1 MWEREDSLQEEIV
14 NAWES
19 VGQMQSLGNITQ
31 ALDIVRQSLK
41 KWSMENFGFVTKE
54 LQKWMERI
62 EALSAH
68 TGASQEEELERLRIR
83 MDEIFYR
90 EEMMWIQ
97 RSRIAWLREGDRNT
111 KFFHMKAACRA
122 KKNKIRRL
130 KKEGDNLT

>member
-1 MWEREDSLQEEIV
+1 
-14 NAWES
+14 
-19 VGQMQSLGNITQ
+19 
-31 ALDIVRQSLK
+31 
-41 KWSMENFGFVTKE
+41 
-54 LQKWMERI
+54 
-62 EALSAH
+62 
-68 TGASQEEELERLRIR
+68 

-130 KKEGDNLT
+130 RKEGDNLTWARKKWKA